1 MLSLDRFS
9 FHQLL
14 LVAFLLIAGLLS
26 AASLRGLFTIEALIT
41 QSSEGAQRAVS
52 LTAAAQRLSERSV
65 TMERAARQFLVL
77 DDPVLRQRF
86 DDAAREAGDALGQ
99 LVAGTDAAARL
110 DADASNWRKTL
121 QTVRRQLVGE
131 PDTLR
136 DREQTLTA
144 AFREIGQINI
154 DLADQVRLATEARNA
169 ALLERLERGRAAL
182 ARQIIVAIA
191 LAVGLALAFGV
202 WLARPLKRLEAA
214 IVGLGENRLD
224 RPIEMRGPAD
234 VRQLGRRLEWLRL
247 RLAELD
253 ADKARFLR
261 HVSHELKTPLAAMRE
276 GVSLME
282 DGVTGP
288 LNDSQREVARILRQN
303 TAVLQAQIEDLLRF
317 NTAAFDAR
325 RLVRRPVELRALI
338 AEQVEM
344 QKLQWQARRLTVE
357 VRGEPLIVEVD
368 AEKFGTALGNLLS
381 NAIRFSPVGG
391 TIVFAVSQW
400 PGRARIDI
408 TDTGPGVAPADRARV
423 FEPFFRGER
432 QPSDAARG
440 SGIGLSIVQELV
452 RAHDG
457 QIDLL
462 LPEAAVI
469 GTGPLPDHE
478 PLRGETALRAPWGQ
492 SNSSGAHFRIELPHV
507 PAR

>member
-1 MLSLDRFS
+1 MPTLDRFS

-26 AASLRGLFTIEALIT
+26 AASLRGLVTIEALIT
-41 QSSEGAQRAVS
+41 QSSDGAQQAVS
-52 LTAAAQRLSERSV
+52 LSAAAQRLAERSV

-77 DDPVLRQRF
+77 DDPLLRQRF
-86 DDAAREAGDALGQ
+86 DEAARDAGEALDQ
-99 LVAGTDAAARL
+99 LAAGTDDATRG
-110 DADASNWRKTL
+110 DADAGRWRKTL
-121 QTVRRQLVGE
+121 QTVRRQLGGD

-144 AFREIGQINI
+144 AFRELAQINI
-154 DLADQVRLATEARNA
+154 DLADRVRLATESRNA
-169 ALLERLERGRAAL
+169 ALLERLRSGRTEL
-182 ARQIIVAIA
+182 ARQLLVAIVV
-191 LAVGLALAFGV
+191 AVALALAFGV

-224 RPIEMRGPAD
+224 RPIEMQGPAD
-234 VRQLGRRLEWLRL
+234 MRQLGRRLEWLRL

-288 LNDSQREVARILRQN
+288 LNESQREVARILRQN

-357 VRGEPLIVEVD
+357 VRGEPLTVEVD
-368 AEKFGTALGNLLS
+368 AEKLGTALGNLLS
-381 NAIRFSPVGG
+381 NAIRFSPIGG

-408 TDTGPGVAPADRARV
+408 TDDGPGVAPADRARV

-432 QPSDAARG
+432 QPPDAARG

-452 RAHDG
+452 RAHEG

-462 LPEAAVI
+462 MPEATII
-469 GTGPLPDHE
+469 GAGPSQDDERSL
-478 PLRGETALRAPWGQ
+478 GGQAPEAPSGR